1 MSKPKFLADENVA
14 KLGKWLRIIGYDV
27 AFQSPAT
34 DAELARRASCE
45 GRIILTRD
53 RDFLKRRIGPKCLLL
68 TSQDTVEQLQT
79 VIEAFGLKLDRDDF
93 FTRCLRCNVPL
104 EAIRKEEVKSLVSA
118 YVYQTYDQFHQCP
131 ACNKFFWQ
139 GSHTEHFLKR
149 LSEITLETNSE
160 LEF

>member
-27 AFQSPAT
+27 AYQSPATT

-53 RDFLKRRIGPKCLLL
+53 RDFLKQRMSTKCLLL
-68 TSQDTVEQLQT
+68 TSQDTVEQLRT
-79 VIEAFGLKLDRDDF
+79 VIETFGLELDRDGF

-131 ACNKFFWQ
+131 TCNKFFWQ

-149 LSEITLETNSE
+149 LSEIGE
-160 LEF
+160 